1 MHARWSRR
9 IIVNTIFI
17 IQVFFF
23 FILAT
28 QCAVYAT
35 GQLAA
40 ECMVLHVFGYF
51 QKKSKQTEGG
61 GCVASIYI
69 YPLKLRIYFFENPP
83 GIFHFFT
90 LPLEILDKTKLNPW
104 IFHKIVLDPLEIP
117 RPKNKDPWK
126 FHIYFLVTLGN
137 STSFLINPWKSQ
149 IFENPGIFHFFY
161 FTSGN
166 SRQNKAQPLA
176 GWIFHKIVLDP
187 LEIPRP
193 KTKTPGNSTHIIY
206 FLVTLGNSTLFLIN
220 HWKFH
225 MLFL

>member
-1 MHARWSRR
+1 MK
-9 IIVNTIFI
+9 TPLE
-17 IQVFFF
+17 F
-23 FILAT
+23 FIFLLYPWSFQT
-28 QCAVYAT
+28 KQSST
-35 GQLAA
+35 S
-40 ECMVLHVFGYF
+40 GY
-51 QKKSKQTEGG
+51 S
-61 GCVASIYI
+61 
-69 YPLKLRIYFFENPP
+69 
-83 GIFHFFT
+83 
-90 LPLEILDKTKLNPW
+90 TKLCW
-104 IFHKIVLDPLEIP
+104 KFQGQKQRPLEIP
-117 RPKNKDPWK
+117 
-126 FHIYFLVTLGN
+126 YYLFLVTLGN

-161 FTSGN
+161 FTSGS

-220 HWKFH
+220 HWKVH